1 MFNKKI
7 VFGLFCIFY
16 KEFKMFENA
25 YFEIYLKM
33 NLRIHFFNVLDKNLN
48 ISLKRYFVYCMKYV

>member
-25 YFEIYLKM
+25 YFEIYLK
-33 NLRIHFFNVLDKNLN
+33 NESENTFF
-48 ISLKRYFVYCMKYV
+48 